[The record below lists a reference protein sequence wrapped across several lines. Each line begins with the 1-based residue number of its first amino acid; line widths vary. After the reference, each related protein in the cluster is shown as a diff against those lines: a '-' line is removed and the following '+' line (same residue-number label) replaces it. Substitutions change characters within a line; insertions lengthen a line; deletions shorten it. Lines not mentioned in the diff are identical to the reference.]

1 MIVDNF
7 INRYFRNTVLCRF
20 FAPYKTIFRMELIFF
35 LLGTVTGGILLW
47 LYFRMNARSKDT
59 LVQEKLRLQQ
69 DELHVLKEQTEKKD
83 KELFELN
90 GLLSARNSDYN
101 HLKEKLDEQK
111 KEINTLH
118 DKFSVEFK
126 NLANDI
132 LEEKSKKFTEQNKL
146 NLSEILKPLGERIKD
161 FEKKVE
167 ETYDKEAQQRFS
179 LKEEVKRLAEL
190 NQQVSREAQN
200 LTKALKG
207 DTKTQGNWGEVILES
222 ILERSGL
229 VKNRE
234 YFIQPSYT
242 DEGGKRYQPDVVV
255 AYPGERSIVIDSKV
269 SLVAYERFMSCENE
283 ADKEKCLKEHIQSIK
298 THITGLSGKNYQD
311 LYELSGL
318 DFVMLFM
325 PVEPAYYMAIQQDPD
340 LWNYAYDKRILLIS
354 PTNLIAALK
363 MIESMWRQ
371 EYQSQNAQLIAQKSG
386 DLYDKFVGLVD
397 DLIDVGNKL
406 RSTQGAYESSM
417 KKLSEGRGNLV
428 KRSQEIKELGLKTK
442 KDLPKGLLERAEKE
456 D

>member
-1 MIVDNF
+1 
-7 INRYFRNTVLCRF
+7 
-20 FAPYKTIFRMELIFF
+20 MELIFF
-35 LLGTVTGGILLW
+35 LLGAITGAIIIW
-47 LYFRMNARSKDT
+47 LYYRFSTKS
-59 LVQEKLRLQQ
+59 
-69 DELHVLKEQTEKKD
+69 QTELLNEKIQLLHNDIASYKELISKKD
-83 KELFELN
+83 KELFELH
-90 GLLSARNSDYN
+90 GVLSARNSDYN
-101 HLKEKLDEQK
+101 HLKEKLEEQK

-118 DKFSVEFK
+118 EKFSVEFK
-126 NLANDI
+126 NLANEI

-146 NLSEILKPLGERIKD
+146 NLSEILKPLGDRIKD

-190 NQQVSREAQN
+190 NQQVSKEAQN
-200 LTKALKG
+200 LTRALKG
-207 DTKTQGNWGEVILES
+207 DSKAQGNWGEVILES

-234 YFIQPSYT
+234 YFVQPSYT
-242 DEGGKRYQPDVVV
+242 DEAGKRYQPDVVV

-269 SLVAYERFMSCENE
+269 SLVAYEKVVSAENE
-283 ADKEKCLKEHIQSIK
+283 ADREKALKEHLQSVK
-298 THITGLSGKNYQD
+298 THVLALSSKNYQD
-311 LYELSGL
+311 LYELSSL

-325 PVEPAYYMAIQQDPD
+325 PVEPAYYLAIQHDPE
-340 LWNYAYDKRILLIS
+340 LWNYAYDRRILLIS

-386 DLYDKFVGLVD
+386 DLYDKFVGLVE

-406 RSTQGAYESSM
+406 RSTQNAYESSM

-428 KRSQEIKELGLKTK
+428 KRSQEIKDLGLKTK
-442 KDLPKGLLERAEKE
+442 KDLPKGLLERADKE

>member
-1 MIVDNF
+1 
-7 INRYFRNTVLCRF
+7 
-20 FAPYKTIFRMELIFF
+20 MEPVFF
-35 LLGTVTGGILLW
+35 LLGLITGGLMLW
-47 LYFRMNARSKDT
+47 LFYRFIAKSKTD
-59 LVQEKLRLQQ
+59 LLNEKIQLLNEHLASSQEQLAK
-69 DELHVLKEQTEKKD
+69 KE
-83 KELFELN
+83 KELFELH
-90 GLLSARNSDYN
+90 GTLSACKSDYN
-101 HLKEKLDEQK
+101 HLKDKFEEQK
-111 KEINTLH
+111 KEVNSLH

-126 NLANDI
+126 NLANEI

-146 NLSEILKPLGERIKD
+146 NLSEILKPLGEKIKD

-190 NQQVSREAQN
+190 NQQVSKEAQN
-200 LTKALKG
+200 LARALKG
-207 DTKTQGNWGEVILES
+207 DSKTQGNWGEVILES

-242 DEGGKRYQPDVVV
+242 DDSGKRFQPDVVV
-255 AYPGERSIVIDSKV
+255 SYPGDRSIVIDSKV
-269 SLVAYERFMSCENE
+269 SLVAYEKFAASETQEER
-283 ADKEKCLKEHIQSIK
+283 EKALKEHLQSVK
-298 THITGLSGKNYQD
+298 THILNLSGKNYQD

-325 PVEPAYYMAIQQDPD
+325 PVEPAYYLAIQQDAE
-340 LWNYAYDKRILLIS
+340 LWNYAYDRRILLIS

-386 DLYDKFVGLVD
+386 DLYDKFVGLVE

-406 RSTQGAYESSM
+406 RSTRNAYESSM
-417 KKLSEGRGNLV
+417 KKLSEGKGNLV
-428 KRSQEIKELGLKTK
+428 KRSHEIKELGLKTK

-456 D
+456 DEL